1 MKHWTTQKM
10 TAAALLT
17 AIGIA
22 IPVFSPLRILLE
34 PASFTLASHVPIVV
48 AMMISPGVAVAVTA
62 GTTLGFFLTF
72 PPVIALRAASHIVFA
87 IVGGVYL
94 ARRPELLRS
103 AAKTRTFSFLIGV
116 LHAVC
121 EVAVVGAFYF
131 GGGMGSGYYAQGFVR
146 SVLLLVGVGSL
157 LHSMVDFEIALV
169 LYKILRKQKGLAP
182 GE

>member
-1 MKHWTTQKM
+1 M
-10 TAAALLT
+10 TIAALLT

-22 IPVFSPLRILLE
+22 IPVFSPLRIVLE
-34 PASFTLASHVPIVV
+34 PASFTLASHVAIFI
-48 AMMISPGVAVAVTA
+48 AMMISPGIAAAVTA

-87 IVGGVYL
+87 IVGGIYL
-94 ARRPELLRS
+94 NRRPETLSFAIKARV
-103 AAKTRTFSFLIGV
+103 FSFLLGV

-131 GGGMGSGYYAQGFVR
+131 SGGAGSGYYAQGFVH

-157 LHSMVDFEIALV
+157 VHSMFDFEIALA
-169 LYKILRKQKGLAP
+169 LYKILRSQKGPAALRDK
-182 GE
+182 